1 MQPPQAATKRSGAMP
16 RQRRWESNHRLVHER
31 EQRGWS
37 QEDAAREAEKV
48 ADRLGQP
55 DLVFTG
61 GAVRPLGAG
70 RVPTAAAA
78 SSRSV

>member
-1 MQPPQAATKRSGAMP
+1 MP
-16 RQRRWESNHRLVHER
+16 RERRWEPNKRLVYER
-31 EQRGWS
+31 ERRGWS

-61 GAVRPLGAG
+61 AQFG
-70 RVPTAAAA
+70 RWERGECGRGRRFVA
-78 SSRSV
+78 

>member
-1 MQPPQAATKRSGAMP
+1 MP
-16 RQRRWESNHRLVHER
+16 RQRRWEPNRRLIHER
-31 EQRGWS
+31 ERRGWS

-55 DLVFTG
+55 HLVFKG

-78 SSRSV
+78 SSRSL